1 MRVQSNEA
9 SFNKRVNANVKDIAF
24 QIQFM
29 LQMRVGKSLIYAI
42 GFPDAKS
49 NDEAVQLWVRANY
62 IEYYKLDKQARI
74 RAMADDLFNQM
85 YKYHQRRISEKEVFP
100 S

>member
-1 MRVQSNEA
+1 MNL
-9 SFNKRVNANVKDIAF
+9 
-24 QIQFM
+24 IQFM

-42 GFPDAKS
+42 GYPDAKS

-85 YKYHQRRISEKEVFP
+85 YEFYQIQLRAKEAVI
-100 S
+100 

>member
-1 MRVQSNEA
+1 MRLQTNEA
-9 SFNKRVNANVKDIAF
+9 SFNKRVNANVIDIAF

-42 GFPDAKS
+42 GYPDAKS

-85 YKYHQRRISEKEVFP
+85 YEFYQIQLRAKEAVI
-100 S
+100 

>member
-1 MRVQSNEA
+1 MRTQTNEDTL
-9 SFNKRVNANVKDIAF
+9 NTRVNTNIKDIAF
-24 QIQFM
+24 HMQFM

-42 GFPDAKS
+42 GYPDAKS

-85 YKYHQRRISEKEVFP
+85 YNFHQVQLSSKPYH
-100 S
+100 